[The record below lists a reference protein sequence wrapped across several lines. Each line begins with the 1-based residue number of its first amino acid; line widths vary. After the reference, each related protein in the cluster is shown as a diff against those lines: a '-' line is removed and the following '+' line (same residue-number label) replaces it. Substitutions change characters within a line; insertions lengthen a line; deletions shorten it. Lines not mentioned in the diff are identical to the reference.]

1 MTANLPPM
9 LPLPEPAGV
18 MDITTDYVGYVGTF
32 KVWTEHSVRAYAE
45 SERQQVAAALLSQ
58 IEDRDAEVAEWKQAA
73 RAEADQVDR
82 LTAERDNLREQVN
95 ALAAR
100 VAELERTIADAIE
113 SICEAEAGH
122 ACQTLRDAIPAA
134 PARGSRE
141 TDDLKPEGEK

>member
-45 SERQQVAAALLSQ
+45 SERQQVAAA
-58 IEDRDAEVAEWKQAA
+58 K
-73 RAEADQVDR
+73 DQEIAR
-82 LTAERDNLREQVN
+82 LTAERD

-100 VAELERTIADAIE
+100 VAELQ
-113 SICEAEAGH
+113 AGIYNEV
-122 ACQTLRDAIPAA
+122 CTLNSGPFDQPAMRSRLSKLLPAA
-134 PARGSRE
+134 PAQ
-141 TDDLKPEGEK
+141 PEGENA